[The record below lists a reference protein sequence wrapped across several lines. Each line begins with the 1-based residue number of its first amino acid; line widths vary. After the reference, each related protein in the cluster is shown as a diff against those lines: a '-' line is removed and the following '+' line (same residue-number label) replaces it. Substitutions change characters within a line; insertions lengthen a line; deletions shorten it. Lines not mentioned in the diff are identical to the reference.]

1 MNQRLCNKRQR
12 FSIRKYHFGAASVL
26 VGALLLLGQ
35 GTVSASENIPSNV
48 ELGPVNL
55 SRGGGDSVSEET
67 QIASMETEESA
78 NQQSLQAPSVEP
90 QSPATVSVD
99 PDNNGSSAVAEE
111 TGDFA
116 ENASAPISDGLVSA
130 ERDSESLDTK
140 TPDSLYAMRSA
151 PNIETRS
158 AEERAA
164 YVGSERSAES
174 DVAPMLRNAA
184 QLADKYEIPG
194 NKFVYMVYTGE
205 NTRPDEILKQGLV
218 LKDKAA
224 GEEITDK
231 ATIEALVK
239 SVELGVYNGSGVKV
253 NSKFPNSAAGMGT
266 RLFKFNYKV
275 TFVDGSVIDQIK
287 TTSQNKLNDGMPT
300 NSLYVLPGLTMEAK
314 QDLVYEIGTDV
325 PLSQDF
331 EALKQFYTA
340 TIAAEAFDT
349 LKSVVA
355 SVNFKGPNVVGD
367 KLKTD
372 AVGSYEVQ
380 GGFSVID
387 QKTQQNVAD
396 FSLEKPF
403 SYRVIDKGNLREE
416 IEKEKDELTAKLYN
430 DATQTTKDTYDKA
443 LAQANLV
450 EQDPKTTQELI
461 DKARAELEK
470 ARLGLEL
477 QPVV

>member
-1 MNQRLCNKRQR
+1 
-12 FSIRKYHFGAASVL
+12 
-26 VGALLLLGQ
+26 
-35 GTVSASENIPSNV
+35 
-48 ELGPVNL
+48 
-55 SRGGGDSVSEET
+55 
-67 QIASMETEESA
+67 METEESA